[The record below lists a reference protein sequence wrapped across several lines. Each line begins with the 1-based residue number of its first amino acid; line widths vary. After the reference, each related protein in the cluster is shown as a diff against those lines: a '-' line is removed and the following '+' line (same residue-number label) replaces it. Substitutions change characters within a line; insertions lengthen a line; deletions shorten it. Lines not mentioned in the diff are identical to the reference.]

1 MFGVS
6 AAPEIYQHVIQ
17 QSLQGC
23 PGVRNISDDIIV
35 FGKTQQ
41 EHDHN
46 LNTVLARL
54 QECGLTLN
62 GDKCKFGVSEVT
74 FFGYTI
80 AENGIRPTDETV
92 AAIRNAPKPSNASEV
107 RSFLGLVNYCS
118 RFIPNFSTIAA
129 PLRQLTHKGTP
140 FTWTKLHQNAFESL
154 QTTLTS
160 NSVMAHF
167 DPSAPTQLRV
177 DASPVGQGAI
187 LTQTHGDETRPVAY
201 ASRTLTP
208 VERRYS
214 QTEREALAVVWE
226 CERFHLYLYGT
237 TFDIYTDHKPLEII
251 YSPTSKPPARIE
263 RWGLRLQAYKF
274 RVKYSPGIHNPADV
288 LSRLPLTNTTTNIGN
303 TAEEYVHYV
312 VQNAAPKAMS
322 LSTIKVA
329 INLHPDLQFLREC
342 ITNNNWPK
350 VNSTRPYYGI
360 RHELT
365 IVDDIILRGS
375 RILMPIS
382 LREQTLKLVHEGH
395 QGIVKTKRLLREKVW
410 WPGIDQAIE
419 RLIRTCIACQAQGP
433 LSTPPP
439 LHMTTMPSKPW
450 QTLHAD
456 LCGPFP
462 SGESLLVMVDTCSR
476 WPEVHVMK
484 STTSTAIIKCMKTTF
499 ATHGIPHEIVTDNG
513 PQFTSTE
520 FSTYLSSSGIVHRK
534 VTPYWPQAN
543 SEVERFNRTVEKA
556 IRAANVEG
564 KNWKE
569 ELDVFLLNYRSTPHC
584 TTGQPP
590 AVLLFGRNIRNKIP
604 EPPTSTPPDEIPVTV
619 LQHDR
624 ERKA

>member
-1 MFGVS
+1 M
-6 AAPEIYQHVIQ
+6 
-17 QSLQGC
+17 
-23 PGVRNISDDIIV
+23 
-35 FGKTQQ
+35 GKTQQ
-41 EHDHN
+41 EHNHN

-54 QECGLTLN
+54 QECGLTHN

-160 NSVMAHF
+160 NSVISHF

-177 DASPVGQGAI
+177 DASPVGLGAI
-187 LTQTHGDETRPVAY
+187 LTQTHGDETRPVVY

-214 QTEREALAVVWE
+214 QTEREALAVVWG

-251 YSPTSKPPARIE
+251 YRPTSKPPARIE
-263 RWGLRLQAYKF
+263 RWGLRLQPYKF
-274 RVKYSPGIHNPADV
+274 RVKYSPGIDNPADV
-288 LSRLPLTNTTTNIGN
+288 LSRLPLTNTTTNTRN

-322 LSTIKVA
+322 LSTIKEA
-329 INLHPDLQFLREC
+329 TNLHPALQFLRQC
-342 ITNNNWPK
+342 ITNNNGPK
-350 VNSTRPYYGI
+350 LNSTRPYYGI

-375 RILMPIS
+375 PILMPIS
-382 LREQTLKLVHEGH
+382 LRGQTLKLVHGGH
-395 QGIVKTKRLLREKVW
+395 QGIVKTKRLLREKV
-410 WPGIDQAIE
+410 
-419 RLIRTCIACQAQGP
+419 
-433 LSTPPP
+433 
-439 LHMTTMPSKPW
+439 
-450 QTLHAD
+450 
-456 LCGPFP
+456 
-462 SGESLLVMVDTCSR
+462 
-476 WPEVHVMK
+476 
-484 STTSTAIIKCMKTTF
+484 
-499 ATHGIPHEIVTDNG
+499 
-513 PQFTSTE
+513 
-520 FSTYLSSSGIVHRK
+520 
-534 VTPYWPQAN
+534 
-543 SEVERFNRTVEKA
+543 
-556 IRAANVEG
+556 
-564 KNWKE
+564 
-569 ELDVFLLNYRSTPHC
+569 
-584 TTGQPP
+584 
-590 AVLLFGRNIRNKIP
+590 
-604 EPPTSTPPDEIPVTV
+604 
-619 LQHDR
+619 
-624 ERKA
+624 